1 MQYSILIIDDEVAIL
16 QMLGSYL
23 DKKYAVKKAING
35 KTALNFIKKQT
46 PDLILIDWMLPDI
59 SGVEIIDKIKREDL
73 YKDIPIIMLTAKS
86 SELDKVKAFECGA
99 DDYMVKPISLIELNA
114 RITALLRRSYKKATI
129 INYENLS
136 FDSEKQ
142 VFLINDKY
150 LKTSGKEFKLLKLL
164 IKNPQRIYTREQL
177 ISIIWQD
184 GDANNRLVDVLISR
198 TRKQLLDRDC
208 SLLQTVHGLGYRLS
222 SE

>member
-86 SELDKVKAFECGA
+86 SELDKVKAFESGA

>member
-86 SELDKVKAFECGA
+86 SELDKVKAFESGA

-136 FDSEKQ
+136 FDIEKQ

>member
-23 DKKYAVKKAING
+23 DKKYTVKKAING

-86 SELDKVKAFECGA
+86 SELDKVKAFESGA

-114 RITALLRRSYKKATI
+114 RITALLRRSYKKAAI

-136 FDSEKQ
+136 FDIEKQ

>member
-23 DKKYAVKKAING
+23 DKKYTVKKAING

-86 SELDKVKAFECGA
+86 SELDKVKAFESGA